1 MVKNSE
7 MGYSMVKSSTKKVN
21 EYKMVKY
28 GKKQRNG
35 VQYGEIEY
43 KKGK

>member
-7 MGYSMVKSSTKKVN
+7 MGYKLRNRVQISEMG
-21 EYKMVKY
+21 YKMVKY

-35 VQYGEIEY
+35 VQNGERW
-43 KKGK
+43 